1 MADKMS
7 HSFLLS
13 RSLLVGLLLVYISV
27 MLLHVSHLTL
37 WMWTIFGLV
46 VVWRLNILRERW
58 RQPSTITKAGLL
70 ILVVAL
76 LYVEYSQ
83 WFSIEPMISLLLSA
97 LTLKLIEIR
106 SQRDILFTLFLSY
119 FAISCSFLFSQS
131 VLQTALGIVAV
142 ILTTAVLIQ
151 SYRTQSTLKKSLA
164 LAGKMLLQSA
174 VLAVVMMLV
183 LPRLNPLWSVPLK
196 SGEAV
201 TGISDSMSPGDF
213 DQLIQSNELAVRVT
227 FSSESADL
235 GTGLDNM
242 IPREQMYWR
251 GLVFDDF
258 DGRRWQRSDPVNQ
271 TVSRLLR
278 FPRLADDNTNNG
290 NRIRYD
296 VLMEPTG
303 SQWLYGIPIVTIDRS
318 SEKVLYSRQY
328 ETFQKAPIDQRIRYA
343 AVSSLNGKIPTSA
356 LTRREYQRYT
366 YLPRGSNPESSK
378 QAIEW
383 YHQLA
388 QAHVGSQQGD
398 INQAYI
404 NNVLQ
409 YYRDNFT
416 YTLSPPKLG
425 QHTVDEFLF
434 STQQGFCENFSS
446 SFVVL
451 MRSVGIPA
459 RVVVGYQGGTWSED
473 KTYLSVYQR
482 DAHAWAEVWL
492 NDGWHRIDPT
502 AAVAAIR
509 VEQGVV
515 AALPESE
522 SALVGGNRYSF
533 AWLTRLH
540 NRWLVLDYN
549 WQRWVLGYDAKQ
561 QQSFLSRYLG
571 DLTSAKLTLLLLI
584 PLSITIV
591 IINFGLL
598 RAYFQP
604 MRKEYKVYQKLQKR
618 LLRKGLP
625 VQQGDTIGHYCDK
638 AIQQFP
644 HLAAPLTRIKQELEF
659 LFYEHSMNDSISD
672 TDSNDSRVKKSLRVI
687 QQQLKHVR

>member
-1 MADKMS
+1 MEDKIS

-13 RSLLVGLLLVYISV
+13 RSLLIGLLLVYISV
-27 MLLHVSHLTL
+27 MLLHASHLTL
-37 WMWTIFGLV
+37 WMWAIFGLV
-46 VVWRLNILRERW
+46 VVWRINILREVW
-58 RQPSTITKAGLL
+58 NQPRSVIKACLL
-70 ILVVAL
+70 MLVVAL

-106 SQRDILFTLFLSY
+106 SQRDILFALFLSY
-119 FAISCSFLFSQS
+119 FAIACSFLFSQS

-151 SYRTQSTLKKSLA
+151 SYRAQSSLKKSLA
-164 LAGKMLLQSA
+164 LASKMLLQSA
-174 VLAVVMMLV
+174 ILAVVMMLV

-196 SGEAV
+196 SGEAI

-213 DQLIQSNELAVRVT
+213 DQLIQSNKLALRVT
-227 FSSESADL
+227 FADK
-235 GTGLDNM
+235 DNT
-242 IPREQMYWR
+242 ISREQMYWR

-258 DGRRWQRSDPVNQ
+258 DGRRWQRSDPINQ
-271 TVSRLLR
+271 TVAQLLR
-278 FPRLADDNTNNG
+278 FPQLRASNDSGSNDSGSDANNESHSKQNNT
-290 NRIRYD
+290 IHYD
-296 VLMEPTG
+296 VLMESTG
-303 SQWLYGIPIVTIDRS
+303 NQWLYGVPVVTIDRS
-318 SEKVLYSRQY
+318 SEKIVYSRQH

-343 AVSSLNGKIPTSA
+343 AVSSLNGKIPA
-356 LTRREYQRYT
+356 KQLTRREYQRYT
-366 YLPRGSNPESSK
+366 YLPRGSNPEASK
-378 QAIEW
+378 QALQW
-383 YHQLA
+383 YQ
-388 QAHVGSQQGD
+388 QANSQR
-398 INQAYI
+398 AYI

-434 STQQGFCENFSS
+434 STQQGFCEHFSS

-459 RVVVGYQGGTWSED
+459 RVVVGYQGGTWNED
-473 KTYLSVYQR
+473 NTYVSVYQR

-492 NDGWHRIDPT
+492 NDGWYRIDPT

-509 VEQGVV
+509 VEQGVA
-515 AALPESE
+515 AALPAAE

-540 NRWLVLDYN
+540 NRWQVLDYS

-561 QQSFLSRYLG
+561 QQSFLSKYLG
-571 DLTSAKLTLLLLI
+571 DLTSAKLMLLLLI
-584 PLSITIV
+584 PFSITAL

-598 RAYFQP
+598 RVYFQP
-604 MRKEYKVYQKLQKR
+604 VKKEYKAYQKLQKR
-618 LLRKGLP
+618 LLRKGIQP
-625 VQQGDTIGHYCDK
+625 QQGDTISHYCHR
-638 AIQQFP
+638 AIDQYP
-644 HLAAPLTRIKQELEF
+644 SLKAPLTRIKRELEF
-659 LFYEHSMNDSISD
+659 LFYECA
-672 TDSNDSRVKKSLRVI
+672 TDIHGSKDPRVKESLRVI
-687 QQQLKHVR
+687 NQQLKQV